1 MWRLPSLEPAPLL
14 DRFPASRMHFEDGM
28 SEAGV
33 TGRVS
38 RYRALSLVMSL
49 LALTGWGA
57 FAYTAHSSATVQHQL
72 REEVTQVR
80 QEMAQLKSSQEHLL
94 AKRD

>member
-1 MWRLPSLEPAPLL
+1 
-14 DRFPASRMHFEDGM
+14 M

-33 TGRVS
+33 TGRVN

-57 FAYTAHSSATVQHQL
+57 FAYTAKSSATAQHQL

-80 QEMAQLKSSQEHLL
+80 QEMAQLKSSQEQLL
-94 AKRD
+94 AERDQAQGKRMKFLSLARA